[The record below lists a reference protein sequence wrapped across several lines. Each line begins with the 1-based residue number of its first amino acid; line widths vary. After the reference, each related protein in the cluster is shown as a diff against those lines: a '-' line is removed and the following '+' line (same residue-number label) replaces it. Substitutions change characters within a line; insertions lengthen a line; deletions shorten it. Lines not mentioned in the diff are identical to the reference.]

1 MRVSEGFDGQC
12 AAQTFLLVD
21 RNMARNPAQYLAS
34 TVRLNTMDYEKIT
47 PHFNCNHANRLICTG
62 GRPFHE

>member
-1 MRVSEGFDGQC
+1 MRLPRVAKTRPMPLRS
-12 AAQTFLLVD
+12 
-21 RNMARNPAQYLAS
+21 N
-34 TVRLNTMDYEKIT
+34 VRLNTMDYEKIT